1 MNGLTAAV
9 DVRNVTK
16 QFGRR
21 TVLSGLTFS
30 LDPGDFLLI
39 LGPNGA
45 GKTTLMR
52 VLATLLSPSSGDAV
66 IAGFSLAKEP
76 TEIRRRIGFI
86 SHSHLLY
93 RDLTTYENLRFY
105 GEMYGVGNLDT
116 RIDELLERVEL
127 SHRRFD
133 VVRNFSRG
141 MFQRLSIARALLHE
155 PEILFL
161 DEPQTG
167 LDPHA
172 VDILE
177 SLIGELKG
185 KRTFLMVTH
194 NLDRGLT
201 LGNKALIIRQGRA
214 VYMSEGRLDPTELK
228 NTYGQVCGSGGADDC
243 V

>member
-1 MNGLTAAV
+1 MNGPAAAV
-9 DVRNVTK
+9 EVRDVSK
-16 QFGRR
+16 EFDRR
-21 TVLSGLTFS
+21 TVLSGITFS

-45 GKTTLMR
+45 GKTTLLR
-52 VLATLLSPSSGDAV
+52 ILATLMAPTSGDAL
-66 IAGFSLAKEP
+66 IDGYSLQNDP
-76 TEIRRRIGFI
+76 TEIRGRIGFI

-105 GEMYGVGNLDT
+105 GAMYGVKNLDA
-116 RIDELLERVEL
+116 RIDELLDRVEL
-127 SHRRFD
+127 NHRRFD
-133 VVRNFSRG
+133 VVRGFSRG
-141 MFQRLSIARALLHE
+141 MFQRLSIARALLHD
-155 PEILFL
+155 PDILFL

-177 SLIGELKG
+177 GLIGELAG

-194 NLDRGLT
+194 NLERSLE
-201 LGNKALIIRQGRA
+201 LGTKAMILKNGRIEH
-214 VYMSEGRLDPTELK
+214 MSEGALKPAELK
-228 NTYGQVCGSGGADDC
+228 ATYRKVCDMDACD